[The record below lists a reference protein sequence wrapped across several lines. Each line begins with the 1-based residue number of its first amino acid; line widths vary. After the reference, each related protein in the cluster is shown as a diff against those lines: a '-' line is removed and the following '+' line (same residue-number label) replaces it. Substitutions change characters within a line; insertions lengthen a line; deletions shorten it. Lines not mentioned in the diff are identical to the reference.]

1 MRICVI
7 GAGIVGC
14 ATAYHLTRQGH
25 DVLVIDGAPEVGLGT
40 SFANGAQLSYSY
52 VEPFASPSTLR
63 AIPSMLLSRA
73 SPIRFRPRLDVAQWA
88 WIAQFLKACTAE
100 RVQRGTKALLDLAQ
114 LSRATLEQWMEEERW
129 AFSFR
134 RNGKLV
140 LCATHASLAHQQ
152 RQVKLQ
158 ASWGCRQQV
167 LGREA
172 CIQKEPAL
180 AHSADAFVGGVWTQD
195 ECVGDPFLLCREMK
209 ASIERRGG
217 RFQFG
222 AAVRRLVV
230 KGTQVVAAATDEDL
244 ISADAFV
251 VANGVQSVRLS
262 KTVGLRLPVYPLK
275 GYSLTLPLRKGA
287 HAPVASVTSLGR
299 KTVFAPLNGK
309 LRVAAMVE
317 IGSSDQEVPR
327 ERIEAMVEAVEAVY
341 PGLCDFDDP
350 QPWTGLR
357 PATPTSRPI
366 VGRAHLHNLFLNV
379 GHGALGLTLA
389 AGAAAV
395 VGQEIGSGATLQ

>member
-1 MRICVI
+1 
-7 GAGIVGC
+7 
-14 ATAYHLTRQGH
+14 
-25 DVLVIDGAPEVGLGT
+25 
-40 SFANGAQLSYSY
+40 
-52 VEPFASPSTLR
+52 
-63 AIPSMLLSRA
+63 
-73 SPIRFRPRLDVAQWA
+73 
-88 WIAQFLKACTAE
+88 
-100 RVQRGTKALLDLAQ
+100 
-114 LSRATLEQWMEEERW
+114 
-129 AFSFR
+129 
-134 RNGKLV
+134 
-140 LCATHASLAHQQ
+140 
-152 RQVKLQ
+152 
-158 ASWGCRQQV
+158 
-167 LGREA
+167 
-172 CIQKEPAL
+172 
-180 AHSADAFVGGVWTQD
+180 
-195 ECVGDPFLLCREMK
+195 
-209 ASIERRGG
+209 
-217 RFQFG
+217 
-222 AAVRRLVV
+222 
-230 KGTQVVAAATDEDL
+230 
-244 ISADAFV
+244 
-251 VANGVQSVRLS
+251 
-262 KTVGLRLPVYPLK
+262 VYPLK

-395 VGQEIGSGATLQ
+395 VGQEIDSGATLQ